1 VRLKDS
7 RVSGGRRIN
16 CDGGEV
22 VKRGIVR
29 SSNGSIFN
37 RITILVIACV
47 LSFLAGAAYTKA
59 GMTIT
64 LSNPTVTNTQIDA
77 QPQLDESAVKTE
89 PVKPAALDLPDEPQ
103 SEPAEKWRIVRMKVT
118 GYCPCS
124 KCCGKHA
131 DGITANG
138 HKIQPGDTFVAA
150 DKRYSFGTEMI
161 IEGYNNGQP
170 VKVLDRGGA
179 IKGNKLD
186 AFFHTHQ
193 EALEWGVRYI
203 DVKVRDI

>member
-1 VRLKDS
+1 M
-7 RVSGGRRIN
+7 
-16 CDGGEV
+16 V
-22 VKRGIVR
+22 V
-29 SSNGSIFN
+29 
-37 RITILVIACV
+37 ACV
-47 LSFLAGAAYTKA
+47 LSFIAGAAYTKA
-59 GMTIT
+59 GMPIT
-64 LSNPTVTNTQIDA
+64 MLSATVTETQNDT
-77 QPQLDESAVKTE
+77 QPLPDESIVKTE
-89 PVKPAALDLPDEPQ
+89 PIQSAALALPNKLEEEKKAEPQ
-103 SEPAEKWRIVRMKVT
+103 SEPADKWRTVRMKVT

-138 HKIQPGDTFVAA
+138 HIIQPGDTFVAA
-150 DKRYSFGTEMI
+150 DKRYSFGTEMV

>member
-1 VRLKDS
+1 MVKS
-7 RVSGGRRIN
+7 SGN
-16 CDGGEV
+16 
-22 VKRGIVR
+22 
-29 SSNGSIFN
+29 SIFN
-37 RITILVIACV
+37 RITVLVIACV
-47 LSFLAGAAYTKA
+47 LSFLAGAAYTKV
-59 GMTIT
+59 GMPIT
-64 LSNPTVTNTQIDA
+64 LFKTTTLIETRADN
-77 QPQLDESAVKTE
+77 QPLPDVNNVKTE
-89 PVKPAALDLPDEPQ
+89 PIQLAALDLPDESKDEQKTEPR

-124 KCCGKHA
+124 KCCGEYS

-138 HKIQPGDTFVAA
+138 HEIQPGDTFVAA
-150 DKRYSFGTEMI
+150 DKRFSFGTEMV
-161 IEGYNNGQP
+161 IEGYNNSRP

-203 DVKVRDI
+203 DVKIRDI

>member
-1 VRLKDS
+1 VVR
-7 RVSGGRRIN
+7 
-16 CDGGEV
+16 
-22 VKRGIVR
+22 RGIVK
-29 SSNGSIFN
+29 SSNGNILN
-37 RITILVIACV
+37 RITVLIIACV
-47 LSFLAGAAYTKA
+47 LSFIAGAAYTKA
-59 GMTIT
+59 GMPMT
-64 LSNPTVTNTQIDA
+64 LPNPAVTEMQTDTQTLPDVNN
-77 QPQLDESAVKTE
+77 VKTV
-89 PVKPAALDLPDEPQ
+89 PVQLAALVLPNEPKEEHKAETK
-103 SEPAEKWRIVRMKVT
+103 SETSSKWRIVRMKVT

-124 KCCGKHA
+124 KCCGEYS

-150 DKRYSFGTEMI
+150 DKRYSFGTEMV
-161 IEGYNNGQP
+161 IEGYSSSQI

-179 IKGNKLD
+179 IRGNKLD

>member
-1 VRLKDS
+1 MWGGYPVR
-7 RVSGGRRIN
+7 
-16 CDGGEV
+16 
-22 VKRGIVR
+22 RGIVKG
-29 SSNGSIFN
+29 SNDVIFN
-37 RITILVIACV
+37 LITLMVVACV
-47 LSFLAGAAYTKA
+47 LSFIAGAAYTKA
-59 GMTIT
+59 GMPVTM
-64 LSNPTVTNTQIDA
+64 LSATVTETQNDI
-77 QPQLDESAVKTE
+77 QPLPDESAVKTE
-89 PVKPAALDLPDEPQ
+89 PIQSAALALPIKLEEEKKAEMKR
-103 SEPAEKWRIVRMKVT
+103 EPADKWRTVRMKVT
-118 GYCPCS
+118 GYCPCA

-161 IEGYNNGQP
+161 IEGYNNGQV

-203 DVKVRDI
+203 DVKVRDK

>member
-1 VRLKDS
+1 VVR
-7 RVSGGRRIN
+7 RRI
-16 CDGGEV
+16 
-22 VKRGIVR
+22 VKR
-29 SSNGSIFN
+29 SSRSIFD
-37 RITILVIACV
+37 RITILIIACV

-59 GMTIT
+59 DMPII
-64 LSNPTVTNTQIDA
+64 LSNATVTEIQADTQSLPEVSKIA
-77 QPQLDESAVKTE
+77 AETTQ
-89 PVKPAALDLPDEPQ
+89 PAAVVLPNEPKNEQ
-103 SEPAEKWRIVRMKVT
+103 KTEPAEKWRIVRMKVT

-124 KCCGKHA
+124 KCCGEYS
-131 DGITANG
+131 DGITATG

-150 DKRYSFGTEMI
+150 DRRFSFDTEMV

-193 EALEWGVRYI
+193 DALEWGVRYI

>member
-1 VRLKDS
+1 MGLKNKAVYQEGNESIVR
-7 RVSGGRRIN
+7 
-16 CDGGEV
+16 GEV
-22 VKRGIVR
+22 VRRGIVK
-29 SSNGSIFN
+29 SSNGSILN
-37 RITILVIACV
+37 RITVLVIACV

-59 GMTIT
+59 DMLIT
-64 LSNPTVTNTQIDA
+64 LSNATVTETQADT
-77 QPQLDESAVKTE
+77 QSLLDESEVKTE
-89 PVKPAALDLPDEPQ
+89 PVQSAALALPDE
-103 SEPAEKWRIVRMKVT
+103 SKNEAAEKWRIVRMKVT

-124 KCCGKHA
+124 KCCGEYA

-138 HKIQPGDTFVAA
+138 HRIQPGDTFVAA
-150 DKRYSFGTEMI
+150 DKRYSFGTEMV
-161 IEGYNNGQP
+161 IEGYSNGQA

-179 IKGNKLD
+179 IRGNKLD